1 MVRGT
6 SNDEKNGPGL
16 LPTAFISH
24 FSDEYSIY
32 LENRVRH
39 KESCDGQRR
48 EQSYLYTGQIFTCS
62 GINFD
67 FVSLV
72 YEQRNAYGSTSLN
85 GSRFGSTLCGISLEA
100 WLSLGDLK
108 FYKQRRFDCEYI
120 SVLGTYFNHFV
131 FFYKFQSISDGL
143 FVQSDL
149 LIVFYVHEVE

>member
-6 SNDEKNGPGL
+6 STMRKTGPGCFRQPL
-16 LPTAFISH
+16 SAY

-85 GSRFGSTLCGISLEA
+85 GSRFGSTLCGISLET

-120 SVLGTYFNHFV
+120 SVVGTYFNHFV
-131 FFYKFQSISDGL
+131 FLLQISEHL
-143 FVQSDL
+143 RWSLRSERSAHSFLRS
-149 LIVFYVHEVE
+149 

>member
-1 MVRGT
+1 MIIAYGEANKATWTLDAQADIRTLVIT
-6 SNDEKNGPGL
+6 DNDKKKEELKFKL
-16 LPTAFISH
+16 
-24 FSDEYSIY
+24 DEYSIY

-100 WLSLGDLK
+100 
-108 FYKQRRFDCEYI
+108 
-120 SVLGTYFNHFV
+120 
-131 FFYKFQSISDGL
+131 GL
-143 FVQSDL
+143 CLCDHKL
-149 LIVFYVHEVE
+149 YE